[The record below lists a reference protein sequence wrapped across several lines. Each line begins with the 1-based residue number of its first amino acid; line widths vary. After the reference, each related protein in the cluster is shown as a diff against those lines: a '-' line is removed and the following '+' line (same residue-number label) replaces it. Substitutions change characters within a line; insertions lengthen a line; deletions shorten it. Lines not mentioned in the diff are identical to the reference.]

1 MKKFIMV
8 VGVVLLSL
16 SIFALTV
23 GEAVDMVKKAN
34 FYDYP
39 ADSCATVGEAFDYF
53 FSRPRWDAFISKN
66 NYLIVE
72 FNGMALVEE
81 KPSHIRIQFTVDPS
95 SKQWQVSYLGIDEK
109 DMKLSLIVDIV
120 KRVYEKPVDDIDK
133 DDLDIVYMVYSG
145 KFDDYPEFA
154 IGEAFDDFFVSPRW
168 DVFTA
173 SDSTIVVQFNGT
185 AFEEDEGYDIMLQF
199 TVEPDKESWYVSYF
213 EVDGNQQ
220 ELSLLPDLLKYI
232 FTVFSYN

>member
-1 MKKFIMV
+1 
-8 VGVVLLSL
+8 
-16 SIFALTV
+16 A
-23 GEAVDMVKKAN
+23 
-34 FYDYP
+34 
-39 ADSCATVGEAFDYF
+39 
-53 FSRPRWDAFISKN
+53 
-66 NYLIVE
+66 
-72 FNGMALVEE
+72 
-81 KPSHIRIQFTVDPS
+81 
-95 SKQWQVSYLGIDEK
+95 
-109 DMKLSLIVDIV
+109 DIV